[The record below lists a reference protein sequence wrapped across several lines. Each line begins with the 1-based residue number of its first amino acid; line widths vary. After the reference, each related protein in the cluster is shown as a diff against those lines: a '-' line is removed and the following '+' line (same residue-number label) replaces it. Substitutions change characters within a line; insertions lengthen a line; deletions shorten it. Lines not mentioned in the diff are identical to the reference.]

1 MRLRECGCAQT
12 KQIHNVFFFVL
23 LFLCIKWK
31 KIISNWFQCVWS
43 DELDVDIALTAR
55 MRWQSRRHIVWNFPL
70 PQRSLCCCSKMS
82 RVMNVMSNAPQSH
95 QSTCIGFTFIS
106 KWNEWLCAYDITNI
120 DSIHFVVACGAVM
133 MNHFVFPPIDRSQ
146 MQWSCLLLSCIASCF
161 WLEFR
166 WTNFGSCVCVSQ
178 IGELFFFMCFC
189 FAIFIVRD
197 PIRNICTF
205 FSWLLLVGSHQCLCK
220 SIRASRVM
228 TVRCFGPNITEQCLV
243 CRCVLI
249 IFRFFG

>member
-1 MRLRECGCAQT
+1 
-12 KQIHNVFFFVL
+12 
-23 LFLCIKWK
+23 
-31 KIISNWFQCVWS
+31 
-43 DELDVDIALTAR
+43 

-70 PQRSLCCCSKMS
+70 PQRSLCGCSKIN

-178 IGELFFFMCFC
+178 IGGLFFFYVFLLCHFYC
-189 FAIFIVRD
+189 AWPD
-197 PIRNICTF
+197 SEHLYF
-205 FSWLLLVGSHQCLCK
+205 FFL
-220 SIRASRVM
+220 
-228 TVRCFGPNITEQCLV
+228 ITTGG
-243 CRCVLI
+243 I
-249 IFRFFG
+249 TSMFM